1 MQRMTNRNAE
11 EAKLGRPRVMTRRLV
26 SLASVAALGTV
37 GFLAAGSL
45 AGGATA
51 TNATVSLRTTKLGS
65 ILVSSRGRTLYLF
78 QKDRNGK
85 SACTAS
91 CAQFWPPLIGHG
103 KPTAGPGVKAS
114 LLGTTKRSNGSLQV
128 TYNKHPLYTYSLDK
142 QAGQTNGEGVSAFG
156 ARWYAVSAR
165 GTAVLKAS
173 PPPPPPATTGT
184 GTTNTGYGNG

>member
-1 MQRMTNRNAE
+1 MTH
-11 EAKLGRPRVMTRRLV
+11 KLVVLT
-26 SLASVAALGTV
+26 LAAALGTV

-51 TNATVSLRTTKLGS
+51 TNATVSLRTTKLGP
-65 ILVSSRGRTLYLF
+65 ILVSSKGRTIYLF

-85 SACTAS
+85 SACSAS

-114 LLGTTKRSNGSLQV
+114 LLGTTKRANGSLQV

-173 PPPPPPATTGT
+173 PPPPPATTGT

>member
-51 TNATVSLRTTKLGS
+51 TNATVSL
-65 ILVSSRGRTLYLF
+65 
-78 QKDRNGK
+78 
-85 SACTAS
+85 
-91 CAQFWPPLIGHG
+91 H
-103 KPTAGPGVKAS
+103 
-114 LLGTTKRSNGSLQV
+114 TTKRSNGSLQV
-128 TYNKHPLYTYSLDK
+128 IYNKHPLYTYSLDK

>member
-1 MQRMTNRNAE
+1 MTH
-11 EAKLGRPRVMTRRLV
+11 KLVVLT
-26 SLASVAALGTV
+26 LAAALGTV
-37 GFLAAGSL
+37 GFLAAGSF

-51 TNATVSLRTTKLGS
+51 TNATVSLRTTKLGP

-114 LLGTTKRSNGSLQV
+114 LLGTTKRGNGSLQV
-128 TYNKHPLYTYSLDK
+128 TYNKHPLYSYALDK
-142 QAGQTNGEGVSAFG
+142 QAGQTNGEGISAFG
-156 ARWYAVSAR
+156 AHWYTVSAK
-165 GTAVLKAS
+165 GTPILKA
-173 PPPPPPATTGT
+173 ATTTGT
-184 GTTNTGYGNG
+184 TTTATPTPYP

>member
-156 ARWYAVSAR
+156 ARWYALSAR